1 MARRSAMVF
10 LAVLILLAFTSASK
24 KKQVVPEYL
33 LNAQTV
39 YVVIMLDTGRQ
50 QRSRELM
57 VPFWRT

>member
-1 MARRSAMVF
+1 MVF